1 MPYSVDVQYFKLPVG
16 DIVMKELS
24 IISIDR
30 DMDPIV
36 LLFEPPFSWYR
47 LAANYK
53 SENTRLQEKVHGL
66 CWDNGECDYS
76 QLGYLIRDSLKD
88 SKAVYVIG
96 STKKMF
102 MERFKFNVIDV
113 TDLGYLQVDVTK
125 VVHFCT
131 NHNFDCKI
139 NCAAQNVKLIKK
151 FVHAQKEWEDVSM
164 EWEYS

>member
-1 MPYSVDVQYFKLPVG
+1 
-16 DIVMKELS
+16 MKELS

-36 LLFEPPFSWYR
+36 LLFKPPFSWRR
-47 LAANYK
+47 LTAKYK
-53 SENTRLQEKVHGL
+53 SENTWLQEKVHGL
-66 CWDNGECDYS
+66 CWDNGEYDYS
-76 QLGYLIRDSLKD
+76 QLGYLIRDSLED